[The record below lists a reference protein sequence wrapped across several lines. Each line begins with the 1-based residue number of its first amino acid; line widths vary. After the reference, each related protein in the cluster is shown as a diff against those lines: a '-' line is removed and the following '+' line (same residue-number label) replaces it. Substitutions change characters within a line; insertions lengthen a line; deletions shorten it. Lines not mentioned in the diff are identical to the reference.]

1 MRKTNSKKSKR
12 IAKTGN
18 RILSVVIRRM
28 YDESP
33 DTSWLGEYSNSRESE
48 FSIDRAHSEDCAS
61 VSRICAAS

>member
-33 DTSWLGEYSNSRESE
+33 DTSWMGEYSNTARLGV
-48 FSIDRAHSEDCAS
+48 FH
-61 VSRICAAS
+61 